1 MAKGGAKKAAAA
13 AARAAANRMLADNR
27 QARHQYEI
35 LETLE
40 TGIELVGTEVKSI
53 RNGKANLRDGFC
65 LIRNGE
71 LQLHNVHISPHTH
84 AGSYFNHDPLRTRKL
99 LAHRR
104 EIDKLRGLVDQKG
117 LTLIP
122 QHSPQGI
129 LDQAHYRAGQ
139 RAQVARQAR
148 RRKGKAIQEG
158 HESSDGALLIELVRP
173 KGQGEQTR
181 RDPFV
186 GDQHLQRRAR
196 LRSNPSHPQGTTL
209 LLHLPI
215 DAENHHL
222 HQRCAVDAQDHGIT
236 C

>member
-71 LQLHNVHISPHTH
+71 LQLHNVHISPHSH
-84 AGSYFNHDPLRTRKL
+84 ASSYFNHDPLRTRRL

-104 EIDKLRGLVDQKG
+104 EIDKLRGQLDQKG

-122 QHSPQGI
+122 LNIHLKDSWIKFTIG
-129 LDQAHYRAGQ
+129 LAKGRKLHDKRAKEKEKELAKET
-139 RAQVARQAR
+139 R
-148 RRKGKAIQEG
+148 
-158 HESSDGALLIELVRP
+158 SSL
-173 KGQGEQTR
+173 
-181 RDPFV
+181 RDM
-186 GDQHLQRRAR
+186 
-196 LRSNPSHPQGTTL
+196 
-209 LLHLPI
+209 
-215 DAENHHL
+215 
-222 HQRCAVDAQDHGIT
+222 
-236 C
+236 